1 MDNYLEIGKIVNSYG
16 LKGFIKVL
24 PLTDNIKRYELLKT
38 IFIDYRKN
46 LETFDI
52 EEVKYHKN
60 FVLLKLKGLD
70 DINQVEKYKESYIK
84 IDRKDGVKL
93 PKDSYYIVD
102 LIGLNVETIEGE
114 PLGKID
120 DIFPTGSNDVY
131 VVKNELGKQILIPAI
146 KSVVKEIDIEN
157 KKVKVQ
163 LIEGLV

>member
-38 IFIDYRKN
+38 IFIDYRNN

-60 FVLLKLKGLD
+60 FVLLKLKGID

-93 PKDSYYIVD
+93 PKDAYYIVD

-114 PLGKID
+114 YLGKID
-120 DIFPTGSNDVY
+120 DIIPTGSNDVY

-157 KKVKVQ
+157 KKVKVH

>member
-38 IFIDYRKN
+38 IFIDYRNN

-84 IDRKDGVKL
+84 IDRKDGIKL

-114 PLGKID
+114 ALGKID

-131 VVKNELGKQILIPAI
+131 VVKDNLGKQILLPAI
-146 KSVVKEIDIEN
+146 GEVIKQVDISN
-157 KKVKVQ
+157 KKMIIK
-163 LIEGLV
+163 LIEGLI

>member
-1 MDNYLEIGKIVNSYG
+1 MDNYLEIGKIINSYG

-38 IFIDYRKN
+38 VFIDYRNN
-46 LETFDI
+46 LEIFDI

-114 PLGKID
+114 YLGKID

-146 KSVVKEIDIEN
+146 KSVIKEIDIEN
-157 KKVKVQ
+157 KKIKVH
-163 LIEGLV
+163 LIKGLV